1 MYSCKCGWMDIDM
14 AGLIHHV
21 RRYSIFY
28 YFTRLKVTG
37 FVPAIV
43 YFGHSLMI
51 CIVYG
56 LCMGTIGFFATFLF
70 IRKIYAAIKVC
81 DA

>member
-1 MYSCKCGWMDIDM
+1 MC
-14 AGLIHHV
+14 
-21 RRYSIFY
+21 RYSIFY